1 MNPRSGSTVL
11 VPLPRP
17 STPSQ
22 EEDDTD
28 VLTVQNP
35 NITRDKEDVLY
46 HLGLS
51 NLGHYLPAMFS
62 DVRFV
67 CMGGS
72 AVRAER
78 LAHQIADRL
87 GISIPTGMDLSAV
100 GKTERFS
107 LFKVGPIISVNH
119 GMGMPSMSILLHE
132 ITKLLFHAKAKG
144 VTFMRIGTS
153 GGLGIP
159 AGTVVATTQGVNGKL
174 DSCYEQIVLGKEV
187 KHETLLDAELA
198 QLAVTL
204 SSAEGKDKVPCVL
217 GKTIGTN
224 DFYEGQGR
232 FDGAVVS
239 YSAEDRAEWLQKAH
253 EMGVR
258 NIEMEST
265 CFAAWCNRTGITGMI
280 LCAALLN
287 RLEGDQVTATPEQL
301 HSYSAAAQEVALRVI
316 ERCMRDNLK

>member
-132 ITKLLFHAKAKG
+132 VTKLLFHSKVKT
-144 VTFMRIGTS
+144 VNYIRIGTS
-153 GGLGIP
+153 GGVGVP
-159 AGTVVATTQGVNGKL
+159 GGTVVVTSEGDDGKQEKIE
-174 DSCYEQIVLGKEV
+174 CI
-187 KHETLLDAELA
+187 A
-198 QLAVTL
+198 
-204 SSAEGKDKVPCVL
+204 
-217 GKTIGTN
+217 GKTIGTD
-224 DFYEGQGR
+224 DFYEGQAR
-232 FDGAVVS
+232 LDGAEVC
-239 YSAEDRAEWLQKAH
+239 YDANERLEWLTAAYEK
-253 EMGVR
+253 GVR

-265 CFAAWCNRTGITGMI
+265 CFAAWCHRTKIPGMI
-280 LCAALLN
+280 CCAVLLN
-287 RLEGDQVTATPEQL
+287 RLEGDQVTATSSQL
-301 HSYSAAAQEVALRVI
+301 QEYSKNAQEVALRVI
-316 ERCMRDNLK
+316 EHKLKLGI

>member
-51 NLGHYLPAMFS
+51 NLGHDLPAMFS

-132 ITKLLFHAKAKG
+132 VTKLLFHSKVKT
-144 VTFMRIGTS
+144 VNYIRIGTS
-153 GGLGIP
+153 GGVGVP
-159 AGTVVATTQGVNGKL
+159 GGTVVVTSEGVNGKL
-174 DSCYEQIVLGKEV
+174 ECYHEHLVMGKVIKRPTTLDTDLAKLAVSLSNVAGKEP
-187 KHETLLDAELA
+187 
-198 QLAVTL
+198 
-204 SSAEGKDKVPCVL
+204 VPC
-217 GKTIGTN
+217 
-224 DFYEGQGR
+224 
-232 FDGAVVS
+232 
-239 YSAEDRAEWLQKAH
+239 
-253 EMGVR
+253 
-258 NIEMEST
+258 
-265 CFAAWCNRTGITGMI
+265 
-280 LCAALLN
+280 
-287 RLEGDQVTATPEQL
+287 
-301 HSYSAAAQEVALRVI
+301 
-316 ERCMRDNLK
+316 